1 MKLSELSLGPVF
13 LAQAS
18 KLILVSISLD
28 IHSCLSVRLSVYH
41 HLLSSFPAL
50 FGFLPSLSLL
60 TVILLPL
67 SVSLYID
74 LKYFH
79 LSLFLFSSFLFVI

>member
-1 MKLSELSLGPVF
+1 
-13 LAQAS
+13 
-18 KLILVSISLD
+18 
-28 IHSCLSVRLSVYH
+28 
-41 HLLSSFPAL
+41 
-50 FGFLPSLSLL
+50 L

-79 LSLFLFSSFLFVI
+79 LSLFLFS

>member
-1 MKLSELSLGPVF
+1 
-13 LAQAS
+13 
-18 KLILVSISLD
+18 
-28 IHSCLSVRLSVYH
+28 
-41 HLLSSFPAL
+41 
-50 FGFLPSLSLL
+50 L

-79 LSLFLFSSFLFVI
+79 LSLFLFY